1 MTASA
6 HPAPETQH
14 PIPEGQL
21 PAPDTAQ
28 EAPSRREPLASSERG
43 QGPILWRFTPLER
56 TLHVLVVISFLG
68 LVITGIPLHF
78 SYAAW
83 ARSLVRVLGGFQV
96 AAFFHRV
103 FALVIFGYFLTHIG
117 YVAYRVTRLRS
128 LAEVK
133 EYLFGPHSMVPGRK
147 DIQDVIQQFK
157 WYLGRG
163 ERPRFDRFSY
173 MEKFDYWAVFWG
185 VAIIG
190 GSGLLLWAP
199 EFFARFLPGWVFNIA
214 TIVHGEEALLAL
226 GFIFTIHFF
235 NVHLR
240 PEKFPIDLVI
250 FTGRATAEYMREEH
264 PLEYERLE
272 REGKLKELEA
282 PPASRALYLWSIVF
296 GFAALGL
303 GLSVIAL
310 LIWTLIFEH

>member
-1 MTASA
+1 M
-6 HPAPETQH
+6 
-14 PIPEGQL
+14 
-21 PAPDTAQ
+21 
-28 EAPSRREPLASSERG
+28 REPLSVSERG
-43 QGPILWRFTPLER
+43 KGPLYWRFTPLER
-56 TLHVLVVISFLG
+56 VLHVLVVISFLG
-68 LVITGIPLHF
+68 LVLTGIPLHF
-78 SYAAW
+78 SYAPW
-83 ARSLVRVLGGFQV
+83 ARGLVRFLGGFQV
-96 AAFFHRV
+96 AATFHRL
-103 FALVIFGYFLTHIG
+103 FAIVIFGYFITHIA
-117 YVAYRVTRLRS
+117 YVVILLVRQPS
-128 LAEVK
+128 LADAK
-133 EYLFGPHSMVPGRK
+133 AILFGPNSMVPRRK
-147 DIQDVIQQFK
+147 DLEDVVQQFK

-240 PEKFPIDLVI
+240 PEKFPIDAVI
-250 FTGRATAEYMREEH
+250 FTGRATAEYMKEEH

-272 REGKLKELEA
+272 REGKLKDLEA
-282 PPASRALYLWSIVF
+282 PPVSRSLYLWSIVF
-296 GFAALGL
+296 GFAALAL
-303 GLSVIAL
+303 GLSVIVL
-310 LIWTLIFEH
+310 LIWTLILEH